1 MKNGVK
7 KLNIRHKLLGVT
19 AALIASTIAS
29 FAPQTTYAMTV
40 QPVVVDLRTA
50 GRQMSALVTVENSF
64 TTPLPVELKVREG
77 RFEVNGL
84 QQTETE
90 SNDLLVFPPQALI
103 PPGQS
108 QSFRIQWV
116 GDPVVNGSK
125 HYFITVAQLPV
136 ELPAGQNSI
145 QILYNFQVIA
155 SVGANGAK
163 PALRVLSTAI
173 EKNQAG
179 IARPVLELQNT
190 GTNYGYLA
198 DGQVR
203 IIQKDPSGREVFRK
217 TYNSAEVQQNLGF
230 GLVPA
235 GQTRRMT
242 LPVDLP
248 SAEGTVNVE
257 FTPPR

>member
-1 MKNGVK
+1 MYRSWKFN
-7 KLNIRHKLLGVT
+7 LRM
-19 AALIASTIAS
+19 AAIWSCVVAAIM
-29 FAPQTTYAMTV
+29 PQTLFAMTV

-64 TTPLPVELKVREG
+64 ATPLPVELKVREG
-77 RFEVNGL
+77 KFEAAGL
-84 QQTETE
+84 QQTDVE
-90 SNDLLVFPPQALI
+90 SPDLLVFPPQALI
-103 PPGQS
+103 QPGQS

-116 GDPVVNGSK
+116 GEPVLSGSK

-136 ELPAGQNSI
+136 ELPTGQNSI

-163 PALRVLSTAI
+163 PALKVNTATI
-173 EKNQAG
+173 EANQAG
-179 IARPVLELQNT
+179 VGRPVIELQNT
-190 GTNYGYLA
+190 GANYGYLA

-203 IIQKDPSGREVFRK
+203 IVQKDTAGREVFRR
-217 TYNSAEVQQNLGF
+217 TYNSSEVQQNLGF

-248 SAEGTVNVE
+248 SVEGTVNVE